1 MAFEKDWIMQ
11 IWGHPEVGNLI
22 TLSAAIAAASG
33 ISLKTNDYYSCEK
46 KKKQQPGIVDES
58 HDELLPL

>member
-1 MAFEKDWIMQ
+1 MQ

-22 TLSAAIAAASG
+22 TLSAAAAASG
-33 ISLKTNDYYSCEK
+33 ISLKTDDYYSCEK
-46 KKKQQPGIVDES
+46 KKQQQPGIVDES

>member
-1 MAFEKDWIMQ
+1 MQ

-22 TLSAAIAAASG
+22 TLSVAAAAASG
-33 ISLKTNDYYSCEK
+33 ISLKTDDYYSCEK
-46 KKKQQPGIVDES
+46 KKKQQQPGIVDES

>member
-1 MAFEKDWIMQ
+1 MQ

-22 TLSAAIAAASG
+22 TLSAAAAASG
-33 ISLKTNDYYSCEK
+33 ISLKTDDYYSCEK
-46 KKKQQPGIVDES
+46 KKKQQQPGIVDES

>member
-1 MAFEKDWIMQ
+1 MQ

-22 TLSAAIAAASG
+22 TLSVAAASG
-33 ISLKTNDYYSCEK
+33 ISLKTDDYYSCEK
-46 KKKQQPGIVDES
+46 KKKQQQPGIVDES